1 MRKPVGLIA
10 LGVAGVSG
18 LAYLGSQVYI
28 DHQLD
33 LVNVPIASETLPV
46 RTIID
51 ETHITWIAMP
61 RAYVPENIVVDAEA
75 LLGQL
80 TRLDGRIEA
89 GSFFTKTSLESPELV
104 KDGANALL
112 KEGQAVFTLSVDV
125 RSTSGNTL
133 LPHQRVDL
141 YFSLQ
146 HQQSLIVDKLI
157 GNVRILAIKDKQGL
171 DLKNAKDLPKYILV
185 AVDATLIPT
194 LTKAMALGELT
205 ITPSIASSDAPESVV
220 VKDQRLWKILHG

>member
-33 LVNVPIASETLPV
+33 LVNVPIAAETLPI
-46 RTIID
+46 RTKLD
-51 ETHITWIAMP
+51 ESHIAWIAMP
-61 RAYVPENIVVDAEA
+61 RAYVPENIVTDAKA

-133 LPHQRVDL
+133 LPH
-141 YFSLQ
+141 
-146 HQQSLIVDKLI
+146 
-157 GNVRILAIKDKQGL
+157 
-171 DLKNAKDLPKYILV
+171 
-185 AVDATLIPT
+185 
-194 LTKAMALGELT
+194 
-205 ITPSIASSDAPESVV
+205 
-220 VKDQRLWKILHG
+220 

>member
-1 MRKPVGLIA
+1 MRKPSGLIA
-10 LGVAGVSG
+10 LGFAGISG

-33 LVNVPIASETLPV
+33 LINVPIAAMTLPV
-46 RTIID
+46 RTTID
-51 ETHITWIAMP
+51 DSHIRWIAMP
-61 RAYVPENIVVDAEA
+61 RAYVPDFIIIDELA
-75 LLGQL
+75 LIGQL

-89 GSFFTKTSLESPELV
+89 GSFFTSTSLESPTLV
-104 KDGANALL
+104 KDGVNKLL
-112 KEGQAVFTLSVDV
+112 KEGQAMFTLSVDV
-125 RSTSGNTL
+125 RSTAGNTL
-133 LPHQRVDL
+133 LPFQRVDL

-171 DLKNAKDLPKYILV
+171 DVKSAKDLPKYVLI
-185 AVDATLIPT
+185 AVESSLIPI

-205 ITPSIASSDAPESVV
+205 LTPSISTTEAVESVAY
-220 VKDQRLWKILHG
+220 KEQRLWKVLHG

>member
-1 MRKPVGLIA
+1 MRKPSGLIA
-10 LGVAGVSG
+10 LGFAGISG

-33 LVNVPIASETLPV
+33 LIHVPIAAMTLPV
-46 RTIID
+46 RTTID
-51 ETHITWIAMP
+51 DSHIRWIAMP
-61 RAYVPENIVVDAEA
+61 RAYVPDSIIVDEFA
-75 LLGQL
+75 LIGQL

-89 GSFFTKTSLESPELV
+89 GSFFTTTSLESPTLV
-104 KDGANALL
+104 KDGANHLL

-125 RSTSGNTL
+125 RSTAGNTL
-133 LPHQRVDL
+133 LPFQRVDL

-171 DLKNAKDLPKYILV
+171 DVKSAKDLPKYVLI
-185 AVDATLIPT
+185 AVESSLIPI

-205 ITPSIASSDAPESVV
+205 LTPSIATTEAVESVAY
-220 VKDQRLWKILHG
+220 KEQRLWKVLHG

>member
-33 LVNVPIASETLPV
+33 LVNVPIAAETLAV
-46 RTIID
+46 RTII
-51 ETHITWIAMP
+51 EESHITWIAMP
-61 RAYVPENIVVDAEA
+61 RAYVPENIVVDAET

-157 GNVRILAIKDKQGL
+157 GNVRILAIKDKQGV

-205 ITPSIASSDAPESVV
+205 LTPSIAASDAPESVV

>member
-1 MRKPVGLIA
+1 MRKPTGLMA
-10 LGVAGVSG
+10 LGFAGMSG
-18 LAYLGSQVYI
+18 LAYLGSQIYI

-33 LVNVPIASETLPV
+33 LIKVPIAAETLAV
-46 RTIID
+46 RTTLD
-51 ETHITWIAMP
+51 ESHIAWIAMP
-61 RAYVPENIVVDAEA
+61 RAYVPDSIIVDATE
-75 LLGQL
+75 LIGHW

-89 GSFFTKTSLESPELV
+89 GAFFTKTSLESPDTV

-112 KEGQAVFTLSVDV
+112 KEGQAVYTLSVDV
-125 RSTSGNTL
+125 RSTAGNTL

-146 HQQSLIVDKLI
+146 HLQTLIVDKLI

-171 DLKNAKDLPKYILV
+171 DVNDVKDVPKYVLI
-185 AVDATLIPT
+185 AVDASLIPV

-205 ITPSIASSDAPESVV
+205 LTPSIASVDDLES
-220 VKDQRLWKILHG
+220 KAYKEQRLWKILNG

>member
-33 LVNVPIASETLPV
+33 LVNVPIAAETLPV
-46 RTIID
+46 RTKLD
-51 ETHITWIAMP
+51 ESHIAWIAMP

>member
-33 LVNVPIASETLPV
+33 LVNVPIASETVPV

-89 GSFFTKTSLESPELV
+89 GSFFTKTSLESPQLV

-112 KEGQAVFTLSVDV
+112 KTGQAVFTLSVDV

-133 LPHQRVDL
+133 LAHQRVDL

-171 DLKNAKDLPKYILV
+171 DLKNTKDLPKYILV

-205 ITPSIASSDAPESVV
+205 LTPSIAPADAPESVV
-220 VKDQRLWKILHG
+220 VKDQRLYKILHG

>member
-10 LGVAGVSG
+10 LGLAGVSG

-51 ETHITWIAMP
+51 ETHIAWIAMP

-89 GSFFTKTSLESPELV
+89 GSFFTKTSLESPEMV

-112 KEGQAVFTLSVDV
+112 KAGQAVFTLSVDV

-205 ITPSIASSDAPESVV
+205 LTPSIAPSDAPESVV